1 MATNYDNVLGSLARG
16 GPGAVRYDGDAL
28 INDEKH
34 QFCIDLAAQL
44 EHDTEL
50 IEFPSDVGSGAT
62 IVQAEERIN
71 KLRGRMLKMAD
82 GLRTIGEAAKDAAP
96 PIRVG
101 TAADPEVQSALE
113 RSSAAYKSVEEVV
126 PSGPGLKGVGGG
138 RRDARDDEGPSEPG
152 ERAAG
157 VDGPPP
163 RTRTSSD
170 APAAPATAPA
180 AGQGTMAGAPMQP
193 AAMAPQAP
201 VAGPAAAGGGGP
213 AMAPAA
219 FSPGGGSLAGTS
231 PQPPRRRDER
241 TDGTSLAGGGL
252 VAAPVGT
259 AGNPSVTGGR
269 VDPAQ
274 ISGRTAS
281 TSPSSGAA
289 PLKMGPSAPTG
300 MMGGMG
306 GMPLGGGMGGN
317 GAGARTAMP
326 QPKRDRAS
334 ERILTGEEAR
344 DKAFV
349 SHILRDD
356 DPIAEEYVDSSAA
369 LAELLPDERHTRA
382 ASSDD
387 PESPV
392 LPDLP
397 AAAPVLMNVPPPPP
411 PRPIGFAPAQYPG
424 EPRDDEKW

>member
-1 MATNYDNVLGSLARG
+1 MTNYDNALGSLAGG

-62 IVQAEERIN
+62 IVQAEEKIN

-82 GLRTIGEAAKDAAP
+82 GLRTIGDAAKDAAP

-126 PSGPGLKGVGGG
+126 PPEIDDSISG
-138 RRDARDDEGPSEPG
+138 RRGTGEDDGRSATEERVAADA
-152 ERAAG
+152 
-157 VDGPPP
+157 PPP
-163 RTRTSSD
+163 RTRTSAD
-170 APAAPATAPA
+170 GPAAPAAAP
-180 AGQGTMAGAPMQP
+180 AGQGQMAAPMQGAPMP
-193 AAMAPQAP
+193 PQAP
-201 VAGPAAAGGGGP
+201 MAGPAAGGGGGP

-219 FSPGGGSLAGTS
+219 FNPGGSLATGT
-231 PQPPRRRDER
+231 QQPRRRDNER
-241 TDGTSLAGGGL
+241 QDGTTLAGGGL
-252 VAAPVGT
+252 VAAPMAT
-259 AGNPSVTGGR
+259 AGNPSVTGAR
-269 VDPAQ
+269 VDPGQ
-274 ISGRTAS
+274 IGGRTAS

-306 GMPLGGGMGGN
+306 GMPMGGGMGN
-317 GAGARTAMP
+317 GAAGARTDMP
-326 QPKRDRAS
+326 QPRRDRAS

-356 DPIAEEYVDSSAA
+356 DPIAGVYVDNSAE
-369 LAELLPDERHTRA
+369 LADLLPDERNPRA
-382 ASSDD
+382 ASSNDA
-387 PESPV
+387 ESPV
-392 LPDLP
+392 LMDIP
-397 AAAPVLMNVPPPPP
+397 AAAPVVMDVPPPPP
-411 PRPIGFAPAQYPG
+411 PRPIGFASTQYPG

>member
-1 MATNYDNVLGSLARG
+1 MTNYDNALGSLASG

-50 IEFPSDVGSGAT
+50 IQFPSDVGSGAT

-82 GLRTIGEAAKDAAP
+82 GLRTIGDAAKDAAP

-126 PSGPGLKGVGGG
+126 PPESDDSISGRPGPDKDGGRSGPEEPAAA
-138 RRDARDDEGPSEPG
+138 DAS
-152 ERAAG
+152 
-157 VDGPPP
+157 PP
-163 RTRTSSD
+163 RTRTSAD
-170 APAAPATAPA
+170 GAAAPAAAAAAP
-180 AGQGTMAGAPMQP
+180 AGQGQMAAPMQGAQMP
-193 AAMAPQAP
+193 PQAP
-201 VAGPAAAGGGGP
+201 MAGPAAGGGGP

-219 FSPGGGSLAGTS
+219 LNPGGSSGAGTT
-231 PQPPRRRDER
+231 PQQRRRDNER
-241 TDGTSLAGGGL
+241 QDGTTLAGGGL
-252 VAAPVGT
+252 VAAPMAT
-259 AGNPSVTGGR
+259 AGNPSVNGAR
-269 VDPAQ
+269 VDPGQ
-274 ISGRTAS
+274 IGGRTAS

-306 GMPLGGGMGGN
+306 GMPMGGGMGN
-317 GAGARTAMP
+317 GAAGARTDMP
-326 QPKRDRAS
+326 QPRRDRAS

-356 DPIAEEYVDSSAA
+356 DPIAGEYVDNSAE
-369 LAELLPDERHTRA
+369 LADLLPDERNPRT
-382 ASSDD
+382 ASSNDSD
-387 PESPV
+387 SPV
-392 LPDLP
+392 VMDIP
-397 AAAPVLMNVPPPPP
+397 AAAPVVMNVPPPPP
-411 PRPIGFAPAQYPG
+411 PRPIGFAPTQYPG
-424 EPRDDEKW
+424 EPREDEKW

>member
-1 MATNYDNVLGSLARG
+1 MPINYDNALGSLANG

-50 IEFPSDVGSGAT
+50 IQFPSNVGSGAT
-62 IVQAEERIN
+62 IIEAEERIN

-82 GLRTIGEAAKDAAP
+82 GLRTIGDAAKSAAP

-101 TAADPEVQSALE
+101 TAADPEVQAALKE
-113 RSSAAYKSVEEVV
+113 SSAAYRSVEEIV
-126 PSGPGLKGVGGG
+126 PPQVGQKDGGG
-138 RRDARDDEGPSEPG
+138 RRSGAHDE
-152 ERAAG
+152 ERRSQPAERPG
-157 VDGPPP
+157 VDGPSP
-163 RTRTSSD
+163 RTRTSAD
-170 APAAPATAPA
+170 APAPAAVAP
-180 AGQGTMAGAPMQP
+180 AGQGQMTGAPMQP

-201 VAGPAAAGGGGP
+201 GAGLAAPGMGGP
-213 AMAPAA
+213 SMAPAA
-219 FSPGGGSLAGTS
+219 FTPGGGSLAGTS
-231 PQPPRRRDER
+231 PQPPRRRDDR
-241 TDGTSLAGGGL
+241 NDATTLAGGGV
-252 VAAPVGT
+252 VAAPVGAA

-281 TSPSSGAA
+281 TSPSAGAA

-326 QPKRDRAS
+326 QPKRDRDS

-356 DPIAEEYVDSSAA
+356 DPIASEYVDDRAK
-369 LAELLPDERHTRA
+369 LADLLPDERHTPTT
-382 ASSDD
+382 SSADA
-387 PESPV
+387 ESPV
-392 LPDLP
+392 LPDIP
-397 AAAPVLMNVPPPPP
+397 TAEPVLMSVPPPPP
-411 PRPIGFAPAQYPG
+411 PRPIGFAPTQYPG